1 MLRRFL
7 RGGLL
12 ATLLLL
18 LGVQALAAP
27 ESPLASMQA
36 EPAPGFVTRITD
48 ITGAVYEKSGVLDQ
62 ESSGI
67 AAYSAAISSYE
78 LYYDGRLLMT
88 VVPSGF
94 SVQDWPAVTGA
105 DSGASLG
112 STGFYKTT
120 FSIDDTR
127 EIFLTGLTESTLEQ
141 VQTELTA
148 SALEDRYF
156 NLTNV
161 DFIDAEKEF
170 TDVAEGETA
179 SDANLCWAA
188 ATSNMLRF
196 SGWGSA
202 AGFKTED
209 DLFESFISAFTD
221 AGSSYTYAL
230 DWFFNGNYQPQN
242 WSGWSHLRAPGKSG
256 AYLPDY
262 AADSLYQTYEIS
274 AHIDNLRLVF
284 DALERDCAVGISIGN
299 YISWLR
305 SGGHAITLW
314 GYMRDTSAS
323 PYSKEAYPA
332 IFISDSDS
340 DKYDGNLRRQAPNRL
355 RVMMMDGMFDGFGDD
370 SWELD
375 YPSWFPWR
383 LESFTVLEPYSEE
396 IEKDT
401 SGTRNKNGTADLSV
415 QDLNVCAST
424 FADLN
429 LGIDTISAG
438 QAFKISGIAKNNSAV
453 NLSNVKL
460 QITTAITQNGSTV
473 WSNSR
478 TITVGSYSAY
488 SNVDLSATCNS
499 LSAGSYEATIRI
511 SADGVEEAYLL
522 NNTRSI
528 AFTVTAAAPDT
539 SGASVSID
547 IPEFDGDEGGVG
559 TLTFTGVDSLY
570 PAGTKLTWS
579 VYEKY
584 TSVLAK
590 NWALAYQGYDMPA
603 SVRYLGSGK
612 TVQTCVVLRPVDP
625 ALACVVLNAGQTE
638 LLYHELYLL
647 PAKGSTSRCSAITYG
662 EKALYGSEKLGF
674 YISNF
679 TTSRQSIT
687 VTPRI
692 YALRDLD
699 GLRVELWCG
708 ESIEMKQ
715 GDSTEKTPYIITSW
729 ESDLPI
735 GQYTIYAETTDEI
748 GVYSKK
754 LSTLNVVSDKPCCS
768 VVQTFRGDGRCAVVL
783 ACSGP
788 GGEPPFGVE
797 YRKDGQ
803 DETNRISLD
812 VYLSKGYTT
821 FRCVSFEADA
831 ADRYF
836 FRAFC
841 ESGEETFYTDW
852 YECPKPAAQPLSLDV
867 PKTGSAGETVWE
879 FSAPEDGIY
888 LLTFS
893 PAAEAELYETAN
905 PYQYTV
911 RPAEPLVR
919 NFYLKKGESA
929 LLHIRTEDSYTLGFA
944 PIPELELGK
953 TTSCLYESGDY
964 ERCFRFTAPA
974 DGIYLFPTTAESY
987 AAVYTSFGNVTDWM
1001 QYGPVRPGMPAM
1013 PGMELKKGQTAYVR
1027 LQYMTRDYR
1036 YSVSVSRPAPEVSAS
1051 DDGVHV
1057 SYDPEFTGLHLIAL
1071 YDTDGQLIDVRSVSV
1086 RSLEDHISAVLQGTR
1101 TGYVRVFQ
1109 LDEEKHT
1116 PRTAAKQAELA

>member
-12 ATLLLL
+12 AALLLL

-48 ITGAVYEKSGVLDQ
+48 TTGAVYEKSGVLDQ

-94 SVQDWPAVTGA
+94 SVQDRPAVTGA

-156 NLTNV
+156 SLTNV

-221 AGSSYTYAL
+221 AGGSYTYAL

-340 DKYDGNLRRQAPNRL
+340 DKYDGNLRRKAPNRL

-383 LESFTVLEPYSEE
+383 IDSFTVLEPYSEE

-460 QITTAITQNGSTV
+460 QITTAITQNGSAV

-478 TITVGSYSAY
+478 TITVGSYPAY

-539 SGASVSID
+539 SGASVSVD

-584 TSVLAK
+584 GSGMYDWV
-590 NWALAYQGYDMPA
+590 LAYQDYKKPA
-603 SVRYLGSGK
+603 SVRYLDSGN

-625 ALACVVLNAGQTE
+625 ALACVTLNAGQTE
-638 LLYHELYLL
+638 LLYHKLYLL

-708 ESIEMKQ
+708 ESIEMKW

-729 ESDLPI
+729 ETDLPI
-735 GQYTIYAETTDEI
+735 GQYTIYAETTDQI
-748 GVYSKK
+748 GVCSKK

-803 DETNRISLD
+803 DETNRVSLD
-812 VYLSKGYTT
+812 VYLNKGYTT
-821 FRCVSFEADA
+821 FCCVSFEADA

-841 ESGEETFYTDW
+841 GSDEETFYTDW
-852 YECPKPAAQPLSLDV
+852 YECPVPAAQALSLDV
-867 PKTGSAGETVWE
+867 PKTGSAGEAVWE

-888 LLTFS
+888 LLTLS
-893 PAAEAELYETAN
+893 PAAEAEVYETAR
-905 PYQYTV
+905 PYQSVV
-911 RPAEPLVR
+911 RPTEPLVR

-929 LLHIRTEDSYTLGFA
+929 LLHIQTEDSYAIGFA

-953 TTSCLYESGDY
+953 TTSCLYESGDN
-964 ERCFRFTAPA
+964 ERCFRFTAPT

-987 AAVYTSFGNVTDWM
+987 AAVYISFENVTDWI
-1001 QYGPVRPGMPAM
+1001 QHGPVRPGMPAM
-1013 PGMELKKGQTAYVR
+1013 PGMELKKGQTAYIR
-1027 LQYMTRDYR
+1027 LQRMNRDYR
-1036 YSVSVSRPAPEVSAS
+1036 YYVSASRPAPEVSVS

-1057 SYDPEFTGLHLIAL
+1057 SYDPECTGLHLIAL

-1086 RSLEDHISAVLQGTR
+1086 RSLEDHISAVLQGTQ

-1109 LDEEKHT
+1109 LDAEKHT

>member
-67 AAYSAAISSYE
+67 AAYSAAIASYE

-94 SVQDWPAVTGA
+94 SVQDQPAVTGA

-156 NLTNV
+156 SLTNV

-170 TDVAEGETA
+170 TEVAEGETA

-221 AGSSYTYAL
+221 AGGSYTYAL

-256 AYLPDY
+256 AYLLDY

-340 DKYDGNLRRQAPNRL
+340 DKYDGNLRRKAPNRL

-383 LESFTVLEPYSEE
+383 IDSFTVLEPYSEE

-460 QITTAITQNGSTV
+460 QITTAITQNGSAV

-478 TITVGSYSAY
+478 TITVGSYPAY

-539 SGASVSID
+539 SGASVSVD

-584 TSVLAK
+584 GSGMYDWV
-590 NWALAYQGYDMPA
+590 LAYQDYEKPA
-603 SVRYLGSGK
+603 SVRYLDSGN

-625 ALACVVLNAGQTE
+625 ALACVTLNAGQTE
-638 LLYHELYLL
+638 LLYHKLYLL

-708 ESIEMKQ
+708 ESIEMKW

-729 ESDLPI
+729 ETDLPI
-735 GQYTIYAETTDEI
+735 GQYTIYAETTDQI
-748 GVYSKK
+748 GVCSKK

-803 DETNRISLD
+803 DETNRVSLD
-812 VYLSKGYTT
+812 VYLNKGYTT
-821 FRCVSFEADA
+821 FCCVSFEADA

-841 ESGEETFYTDW
+841 GSDEETFYTDW
-852 YECPKPAAQPLSLDV
+852 YECPVPAAQALSLDV
-867 PKTGSAGETVWE
+867 PKTGSAGEAVWE

-888 LLTFS
+888 LLTLS
-893 PAAEAELYETAN
+893 PAAEAEVYETAR
-905 PYQYTV
+905 PYQSVV
-911 RPAEPLVR
+911 RPTEPLVR

-929 LLHIRTEDSYTLGFA
+929 LLYIQTEDSYAIGFA

-953 TTSCLYESGDY
+953 TTSCLYESGDN

-974 DGIYLFPTTAESY
+974 DGVYLFTAAGESY
-987 AAVYTSFGNVTDWM
+987 AAVYISDGSVTRWERRGAL
-1001 QYGPVRPGMPAM
+1001 QSGSPAVA
-1013 PGMELKKGQTAYVR
+1013 GMELKKGQTAYVR

-1036 YSVSVSRPAPEVSAS
+1036 YSVSVFRPAPEVSVS
-1051 DDGVHV
+1051 DEGVNV

-1071 YDTDGQLIDVRSVSV
+1071 YDADGRMVDVQYVPVQSLDTRISV
-1086 RSLEDHISAVLQGTR
+1086 VLRGTK
-1101 TGYVRVFQ
+1101 TGFVRVFQ
-1109 LDEEKHT
+1109 LDAEKNT
-1116 PRTAAKQAELA
+1116 PLTAAKQIELV

>member
-94 SVQDWPAVTGA
+94 SVQDRPAVTGA

-156 NLTNV
+156 SLTNV

-170 TDVAEGETA
+170 TEVAEGETA

-221 AGSSYTYAL
+221 AGGSYTYAL
-230 DWFFNGNYQPQN
+230 DWFFNGNYRPQDWDN
-242 WSGWSHLRAPGKSG
+242 WSHLRAPGKTG
-256 AYLPDY
+256 KYLSDY

-340 DKYDGNLRRQAPNRL
+340 DKYDGNLRRKAPNRL

-383 LESFTVLEPYSEE
+383 IESFTVLEPYSEE

-460 QITTAITQNGSTV
+460 QITTAITQNGSAV

-478 TITVGSYSAY
+478 TITVGSYPAY

-539 SGASVSID
+539 SGASVSVD
-547 IPEFDGDEGGVG
+547 IPDFDGDEGGVG

-584 TSVLAK
+584 GSGMYDWV
-590 NWALAYQGYDMPA
+590 LAYQDYEKPA
-603 SVRYLGSGK
+603 SVRYLDSGN

-625 ALACVVLNAGQTE
+625 TLACVTLNAGQTE
-638 LLYHELYLL
+638 LLYHKLYLL

-708 ESIEMKQ
+708 ESIEMKW

-729 ESDLPI
+729 ETDLPI
-735 GQYTIYAETTDEI
+735 GQYTIYAETTDQI
-748 GVYSKK
+748 GVCSKK

-803 DETNRISLD
+803 DETNRVSLD
-812 VYLSKGYTT
+812 VYLNKGYTT
-821 FRCVSFEADA
+821 FCCVSFEADA

-841 ESGEETFYTDW
+841 GSDEETFYTDW
-852 YECPKPAAQPLSLDV
+852 YECPVPAAQALSLDV
-867 PKTGSAGETVWE
+867 PKTGSAGEAVWE

-888 LLTFS
+888 LLTLS
-893 PAAEAELYETAN
+893 PAAEAEVYETAR
-905 PYQYTV
+905 PYQSVV
-911 RPAEPLVR
+911 RPTEPLVR

-929 LLHIRTEDSYTLGFA
+929 LLHIQTEDSYAIGFA

-953 TTSCLYESGDY
+953 TTSCLYESGDN
-964 ERCFRFTAPA
+964 ERCFRFTAPT

-987 AAVYTSFGNVTDWM
+987 AAVYISFENVTDWI
-1001 QYGPVRPGMPAM
+1001 QHGPVRPGMPAM
-1013 PGMELKKGQTAYVR
+1013 PGMELKKGQTAYIR
-1027 LQYMTRDYR
+1027 LQRMNRDYR
-1036 YSVSVSRPAPEVSAS
+1036 YYVSVSRPAPEVFVS

-1086 RSLEDHISAVLQGTR
+1086 RSLEDHISAVLQRTR

-1109 LDEEKHT
+1109 LDAEKHT

>member
-12 ATLLLL
+12 ATLLFL

-94 SVQDWPAVTGA
+94 SVQDRPAVTGA

-127 EIFLTGLTESTLEQ
+127 EIFLTGLTESTLHQ

-148 SALEDRYF
+148 SALQDRYF

-170 TDVAEGETA
+170 TEVAEGETA

-221 AGSSYTYAL
+221 AGGSYTYAL

-340 DKYDGNLRRQAPNRL
+340 DKYDGALRRQAPNRL

-383 LESFTVLEPYSEE
+383 IDSFTVLEPYSEE

-488 SNVDLSATCNS
+488 SNVDLSATCNF

-528 AFTVTAAAPDT
+528 AFTVTAAAPD
-539 SGASVSID
+539 SSNASVSVS
-547 IPEFDGDEGGVG
+547 IPEFDGNVGGYG
-559 TLTFTGVDSLY
+559 TLTLSGVDSLY
-570 PAGTKLTWS
+570 PTGTKLTWS

-584 TSVLAK
+584 GSGLYGWV
-590 NWALAYQGYDMPA
+590 LAYQDYKKPA
-603 SVRYLGSGK
+603 SVQYLGSGN

-625 ALACVVLNAGQTE
+625 ALACVTLNAGQTE
-638 LLYHELYLL
+638 LLYHKLYLL

-708 ESIEMKQ
+708 ESIEMKW

-729 ESDLPI
+729 ETDLPI
-735 GQYTIYAETTDEI
+735 GQYTIYAETTDQI
-748 GVYSKK
+748 GVCSKK

-803 DETNRISLD
+803 DETNRVSLD
-812 VYLSKGYTT
+812 VYLNKGYTT
-821 FRCVSFEADA
+821 FCCVSFEADA

-841 ESGEETFYTDW
+841 GSDEETFYTDW
-852 YECPKPAAQPLSLDV
+852 YECPVPAAQALSLDV
-867 PKTGSAGETVWE
+867 PKTCSAGEAVWE

-888 LLTFS
+888 LLTLS
-893 PAAEAELYETAN
+893 PAAEAEVYETAR
-905 PYQYTV
+905 PYQSVV
-911 RPAEPLVR
+911 RPTEPLVR

-929 LLHIRTEDSYTLGFA
+929 LLHIQTEDSYAIGFA

-953 TTSCLYESGDY
+953 TTSCLYESGDN
-964 ERCFRFTAPA
+964 ERCFRFTAPT

-987 AAVYTSFGNVTDWM
+987 AAVYISFENVTDWI
-1001 QYGPVRPGMPAM
+1001 QHGPVRPGMPAM
-1013 PGMELKKGQTAYVR
+1013 PGMELKKGQTAYIR
-1027 LQYMTRDYR
+1027 LQRMNRDYR
-1036 YSVSVSRPAPEVSAS
+1036 YYVSVSRPAPEVSVS

-1086 RSLEDHISAVLQGTR
+1086 RRLEDHISAVLQGTR

>member
-67 AAYSAAISSYE
+67 AAYSAVISSYE

-94 SVQDWPAVTGA
+94 SVQDRPAVTGA

-127 EIFLTGLTESTLEQ
+127 EIFLTGLTESTLHQ

-148 SALEDRYF
+148 SALQDRYF

-221 AGSSYTYAL
+221 AGGSYTYAL

-242 WSGWSHLRAPGKSG
+242 WSGWSHLRAPGKTG
-256 AYLPDY
+256 KYLSDY

-340 DKYDGNLRRQAPNRL
+340 DKYDGNLRREAPNRL

-528 AFTVTAAAPDT
+528 AFTVTAAAPD
-539 SGASVSID
+539 SSNASVSVS
-547 IPEFDGDEGGVG
+547 IPEFDGNVGGYG
-559 TLTFTGVDSLY
+559 TLTLSGVDSLY
-570 PAGTKLTWS
+570 PTGTKLTWS

-584 TSVLAK
+584 GSGLYGWV
-590 NWALAYQGYDMPA
+590 LAYQDYKKPA
-603 SVRYLGSGK
+603 SVQYLGSGN

-625 ALACVVLNAGQTE
+625 SLACVVLNAGQTE